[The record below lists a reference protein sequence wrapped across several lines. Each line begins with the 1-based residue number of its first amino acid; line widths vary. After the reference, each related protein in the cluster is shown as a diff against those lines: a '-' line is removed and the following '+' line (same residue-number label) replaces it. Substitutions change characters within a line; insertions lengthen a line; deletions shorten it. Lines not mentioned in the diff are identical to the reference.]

1 MSGPMTLSQANG
13 ILGLLA
19 FPGYA
24 FRVLGGFTDSQPA
37 YLQAFFKA
45 PCSVVG
51 GAPVLQST
59 RKWLLSCHMTP
70 SELVQTAFICV
81 LTSLEHEAREQF
93 RYKGAAI
100 FGPHFHVDRLAELC
114 TQGDQAL
121 EVRQ

>member
-70 SELVQTAFICV
+70 SELVQTALKCV

-93 RYKGAAI
+93 TYRGAAI
-100 FGPHFHVDRLAELC
+100 FGPHFDVEALVRIADR
-114 TQGDQAL
+114 QD
-121 EVRQ
+121 VREEIV